1 MPVSPPA
8 EIGMALADVDTPAL
22 IIDLDVFE
30 ANMER
35 MAKAVRAMGVVF
47 RPHAKT
53 HKSADI
59 ARAQMSRGAV
69 GVCCQKVTE
78 AEALVD
84 SGITDILVTNEVVGQ
99 KKIERLVRLAKR

>member
-8 EIGMALADVDTPAL
+8 EIGMALAEVDTPAL
-22 IIDLDVFE
+22 IVDLDVFE

-35 MAKAVRAMGVVF
+35 MAKAVRAMGVAF

-59 ARAQMSRGAV
+59 ARAQMSRGV
-69 GVCCQKVTE
+69 
-78 AEALVD
+78 LF
-84 SGITDILVTNEVVGQ
+84 
-99 KKIERLVRLAKR
+99 

>member
-8 EIGMALADVDTPAL
+8 EIGMALAEVDTPAL

-30 ANMER
+30 TNMER
-35 MAKAVRAMGVVF
+35 MATAAPAMGVVF

-59 ARAQMSRGAV
+59 ARPQMSRGV
-69 GVCCQKVTE
+69 
-78 AEALVD
+78 LF
-84 SGITDILVTNEVVGQ
+84 
-99 KKIERLVRLAKR
+99 